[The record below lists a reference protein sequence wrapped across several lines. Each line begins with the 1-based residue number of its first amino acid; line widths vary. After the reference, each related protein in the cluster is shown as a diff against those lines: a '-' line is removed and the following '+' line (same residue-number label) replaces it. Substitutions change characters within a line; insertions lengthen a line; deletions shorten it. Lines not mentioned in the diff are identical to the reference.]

1 MKSIIIF
8 GAGIAGLSAAHELS
22 DLGYDISVY
31 EALNQPG
38 GFFRSARSS
47 ESNMPT
53 EYSWHG
59 MGPWYHN
66 TFDLMRKIPFND
78 NQKLYDSVLSLPV
91 DFGIFPDDAE
101 AQFFDE
107 GLKSIPKMFRMGK
120 WEFAKWSYLMLKTWT
135 SHLRSEEKYS
145 KLNAAQ
151 MWRPLLKDTAYRTWR
166 SCFGPWVGSDWKKVS
181 LHTTGDFFKK
191 QLTTKPEHRHKADH
205 SVPAWTHGAGDGWL
219 LLKGPSS
226 EYWFNPWV
234 KYLSQK
240 GVRFFWE
247 KPLTR
252 LKFDGTK
259 IDSAFSSDEKVVGD
273 AYIIAINPFIMAEV
287 LSRTPE
293 LEKLEVLRLFKP
305 LTKDGPHT
313 QVSFRLAFP
322 EKVKFPRQR
331 VGVVVSDSEFNLT
344 LFAQEQVWG
353 KEVDLGNNI
362 QSLWTGTSCCSSVP
376 GRIYHK
382 TVEQC
387 TKEEFVEEIKA
398 QIFNCGALDE
408 MIRDANNGKSLK
420 DFSNVKIEIWHEWEF
435 SSNGI
440 KHFQPKWVTT
450 QDTQAYMPS
459 QKTPVP
465 NLFLAGSH
473 TAVKANVWSIEG
485 AVESGRRAANS
496 IDQRVKVID
505 QHRSGWLYLFARID
519 NILYKLKGPQFVDFI
534 IMLSALLI
542 FLILFAR
549 LV

>member
-1 MKSIIIF
+1 MMPKTPFEMVDVRSLALVVHRNEETIEQFLSLAGGDQSRYPGPGSQFSGAGKNSGGGLIMDEDRQDIIIYNTAD
-8 GAGIAGLSAAHELS
+8 GKA
-22 DLGYDISVY
+22 SVSLY
-31 EALNQPG
+31 AKD
-38 GFFRSARSS
+38 
-47 ESNMPT
+47 
-53 EYSWHG
+53 G
-59 MGPWYHN
+59 M
-66 TFDLMRKIPFND
+66 
-78 NQKLYDSVLSLPV
+78 
-91 DFGIFPDDAE
+91 A
-101 AQFFDE
+101 
-107 GLKSIPKMFRMGK
+107 
-120 WEFAKWSYLMLKTWT
+120 WT
-135 SHLRSEEKYS
+135 SQLRSEEKYS

-166 SCFGPWVGSDWKKVS
+166 LCFGPWIGSDWKKAS

-191 QLTTKPEHRHKADH
+191 QLTTKPEHRHKADI

-226 EYWFNPWV
+226 EYRFNPWE

-259 IDSAFSSDEKVVGD
+259 IDSAFSGDEKVVGD

-293 LEKLEVLRLFKP
+293 LEELEVLRLFKP
-305 LTKDGPHT
+305 LTRDGPHT

-398 QIFNCGALDE
+398 KVCINSWGTHRDGNCGSGL
-408 MIRDANNGKSLK
+408 
-420 DFSNVKIEIWHEWEF
+420 
-435 SSNGI
+435 
-440 KHFQPKWVTT
+440 
-450 QDTQAYMPS
+450 
-459 QKTPVP
+459 
-465 NLFLAGSH
+465 
-473 TAVKANVWSIEG
+473 
-485 AVESGRRAANS
+485 VE
-496 IDQRVKVID
+496 
-505 QHRSGWLYLFARID
+505 YL
-519 NILYKLKGPQFVDFI
+519 
-534 IMLSALLI
+534 LSPE
-542 FLILFAR
+542 FLILLTDPLSGNTITGNTLR
-549 LV
+549 EDNYESNHKRSGHNSSTHSRETGDNPLNRG